1 MNGLGS
7 RVAESGLRL
16 MIGAW
21 LAVAA
26 TMAWASPVVLRY
38 EAMALAAPSRYA
50 YSYQVE
56 NLSFDDG
63 VAWVSIDFET
73 HLYDASSLVIRQL
86 SAGWDG
92 QVLAPT
98 LDDPAQFD
106 VFATTGVLGRGG
118 IATSFMIE
126 FTWLGSGQPGA
137 QDFKIWD
144 PQSFDLKLQGRSVPT
159 GGTVPEP
166 GTYALLA
173 MALLAALASRA
184 ASNTRSR
191 PAAVVN
197 HA

>member
-1 MNGLGS
+1 MNGLGF

-21 LAVAA
+21 LAVSAA
-26 TMAWASPVVLRY
+26 LAWSSPVVLRY
-38 EAMALAAPSRYA
+38 ETMALAAPSRYA

-98 LDDPAQFD
+98 LGDPAQFD
-106 VFATTGVLGRGG
+106 VFTTTGVLGRGG

-144 PQSFDLKLQGRSVPT
+144 PQSFDLQYQGRSVPA
-159 GGTVPEP
+159 GATVPEP
-166 GTYALLA
+166 ETWQLLA
-173 MALLAALASRA
+173 LALLAAAGMRA
-184 ASNTRSR
+184 RLHRKSSKT
-191 PAAVVN
+191 PAA
-197 HA
+197 A